1 MIEARPWLPDSC
13 LTSRR
18 ATAAFAE
25 AVAGWSAH
33 WFVKP
38 PLKAA
43 DQWAR
48 CEEKPAVG
56 AAGLGPVK
64 PVMPGLALQHRH
76 EADLTVAAA
85 LLTLP
90 ASRTPLHAQDQQLL
104 RTAGEAILADLADR
118 LSRLGKRSNI
128 SNRASVGADDQGL
141 FELRLNDDAGLAV
154 VCLLASSELLV
165 EIVRGGVQP
174 QRSRPG
180 LTARTEAIAAN
191 QVEYATRVGLARLP
205 YSDLLDLAVGD
216 VLVLDASREASFDLT
231 VDGQVACPRAVTPA
245 TASTVYS

>member
-18 ATAAFAE
+18 AAAAFADV
-25 AVAGWSAH
+25 VAGWSAH

-43 DQWAR
+43 DRWAR
-48 CEEKPAVG
+48 CEEKPTAG

-64 PVMPGLALQHRH
+64 PVMPGLALQYRH
-76 EADLTVAAA
+76 EADLTVATA

-104 RTAGEAILADLADR
+104 RTAGQAILADLADR
-118 LSRLGKRSNI
+118 LSRPGKRSN
-128 SNRASVGADDQGL
+128 SASRASVAEDGPDL
-141 FELRLNDDAGLAV
+141 FELRLDDEAGLAV
-154 VCLLASSELLV
+154 VRLLASSELLV
-165 EIVRGGVQP
+165 ETIRGGIQG
-174 QRSRPG
+174 QRSLPALAPR
-180 LTARTEAIAAN
+180 ADAVAAN
-191 QVEYATRVGLARLP
+191 RIECAARVGLARLP

-216 VLVLDASREASFDLT
+216 VLVLDASREAPFDLT
-231 VDGQVACPRAVTPA
+231 VEGQVACPRAITPA
-245 TASTVYS
+245 TAGAVYS